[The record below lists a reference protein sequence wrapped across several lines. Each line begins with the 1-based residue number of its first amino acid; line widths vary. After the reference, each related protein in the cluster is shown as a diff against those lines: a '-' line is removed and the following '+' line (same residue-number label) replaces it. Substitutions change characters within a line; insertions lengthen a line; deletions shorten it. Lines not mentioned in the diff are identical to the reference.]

1 MGASANSPC
10 GCRSLALSLPF
21 ALFWRCRGRVPNSA
35 ADLAFCVCL
44 FRIIACHLEFLWF
57 EAICYVYSF
66 PMLHRRL
73 CFVRWPAAARDHPRH
88 GLSDAV
94 ISVLAACPSCKLF
107 PCTRG
112 RLWKG
117 DSSSALCGHIC
128 ELLLRQCSVKGRQ
141 KDRKREQRSKTGK
154 TISVQLSGRSIMS
167 SSTSCCHFV
176 LSGTAGGIRL
186 LGVYA
191 RREFCH
197 RAQLCFVPMLFTDLG
212 EGR

>member
-1 MGASANSPC
+1 MGANANSPC

-21 ALFWRCRGRVPNSA
+21 ALIWRCRGRVPNSA
-35 ADLAFCVCL
+35 ADLAVSVCL
-44 FRIIACHLEFLWF
+44 LRIIASHLEFLWF

-73 CFVRWPAAARDHPRH
+73 CFIRWPAAARDHPRH
-88 GLSDAV
+88 GLTDAV
-94 ISVLAACPSCKLF
+94 ISVLATCPSCKLF

-112 RLWKG
+112 SLWKG

-154 TISVQLSGRSIMS
+154 NHLGSAFRQINNVIQDILLSLCLVRY
-167 SSTSCCHFV
+167 CRRHPV
-176 LSGTAGGIRL
+176 
-186 LGVYA
+186 GVYA
-191 RREFCH
+191 G
-197 RAQLCFVPMLFTDLG
+197 RA
-212 EGR
+212 